1 MALSRSNRRTT
12 DRISKTSEESS
23 PSGSSSKRSAASPSQ
38 RKSVQPQA
46 PEQTKASGS
55 ISKRAPATA
64 SPSQRKPVDANTN
77 SNPTASS
84 SKRSPAPTPAKTG
97 ALDTST
103 AKKTSASMP
112 AKPATNNVAP
122 KAVEQKA
129 ERELPPSSISK
140 RQPIIPASEGK
151 KTSGRLPAAESKSSS
166 KVPIKPNIVS
176 SSETTIA
183 KSPNSLSSRKIV
195 TNTNAEPE
203 EAVKNPSKRSRAG
216 ASQKSGRSGKVAPK
230 KSSSANNNI
239 IYGILGAILLVLIIL
254 IVSKATGGN
263 DKQKII
269 VKANNLDSGVEIC
282 RKARDMY
289 NSDREKSPEALE
301 LLEQGISM
309 INSALDPMRDSQ
321 NNLPANMRGY
331 DSKLADWNGFRKTLK
346 EEAFQVKARKERA
359 NK

>member
-38 RKSVQPQA
+38 RKSVQLQA

-55 ISKRAPATA
+55 ISKRAPAAT
-64 SPSQRKPVDANTN
+64 PSQRKPVDANTN

-84 SKRSPAPTPAKTG
+84 SKRSPAPTPSKTG
-97 ALDTST
+97 ALDTSA
-103 AKKTSASMP
+103 AKKTSASLP
-112 AKPATNNVAP
+112 AKPATNNIAQ

-129 ERELPPSSISK
+129 EKELPPSSISK

-151 KTSGRLPAAESKSSS
+151 KTSGRLPAADSKSSS
-166 KVPIKPNIVS
+166 KVPIKPNILS

-216 ASQKSGRSGKVAPK
+216 TSQKSGRSGKVAPK

-254 IVSKATGGN
+254 IISKATGGN

-269 VKANNLDSGVEIC
+269 VKANNLDSGIEVC
-282 RKARDMY
+282 RKASEMY

-301 LLEQGISM
+301 ILEQGISM
-309 INSALDPMRDSQ
+309 INSSLDPMRDSQ

-331 DSKLADWNGFRKTLK
+331 DTKLAEWYGFRKTLK
-346 EEAFQVKARKERA
+346 EEAFQVKARRERA